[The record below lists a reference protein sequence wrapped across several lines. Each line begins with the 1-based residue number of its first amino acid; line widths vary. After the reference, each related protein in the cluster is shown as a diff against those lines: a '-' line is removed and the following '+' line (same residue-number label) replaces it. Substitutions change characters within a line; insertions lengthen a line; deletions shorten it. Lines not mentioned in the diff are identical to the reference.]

1 MKVKLAIGIITS
13 LLLLLM
19 AGCSN
24 QEKIKK
30 VADLDF
36 TVVTERDIPQEL
48 LHILEEKKQQPFKM
62 TYTNESN
69 TYIIVGY
76 GQQAT
81 GGYSISVTE
90 LFLAENAVY
99 IKTNLIGP
107 QKEERQEPL
116 PSYPYIVV
124 KTKILDEAVV
134 FQ

>member
-1 MKVKLAIGIITS
+1 MRVRFVMGIITS
-13 LLLLLM
+13 LLLLLI
-19 AGCSN
+19 AGCGN
-24 QEKIKK
+24 QENTKKI
-30 VADLDF
+30 ADLEF
-36 TVVTERDIPQEL
+36 AVVTERDIPQEL
-48 LHILEEKKQQPFKM
+48 LHVLEEKRQGPFKM

-69 TYIIVGY
+69 TYIIIGY

-107 QKEERQEPL
+107 KKEERQEAL
-116 PSYPYIVV
+116 PSYPYVVV
-124 KTKILDEAVV
+124 KTELLEEAVV

>member
-1 MKVKLAIGIITS
+1 MKLRFAIGIITS
-13 LLLLLM
+13 LLLFLM
-19 AGCSN
+19 AGCGS
-24 QEKIKK
+24 QDKIKK

-48 LHILEEKKQQPFKM
+48 LHILEEKKQHPFKM

-76 GQQAT
+76 GKQVT

-107 QKEERQEPL
+107 KKEERQEPL
-116 PSYPYIVV
+116 PSYPYVVV
-124 KTKILDEAVV
+124 KTELLEEAVV
-134 FQ
+134 FR